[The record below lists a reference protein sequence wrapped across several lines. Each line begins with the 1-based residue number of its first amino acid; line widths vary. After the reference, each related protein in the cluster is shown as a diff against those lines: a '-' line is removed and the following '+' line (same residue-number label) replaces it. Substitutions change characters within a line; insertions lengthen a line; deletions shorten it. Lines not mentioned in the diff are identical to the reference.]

1 MTDILF
7 PPGLCPRRITW
18 TLERAVATYES
29 PLSFASQRVARTGAR
44 WRASIEMPPLDQ
56 TETGLLSSWLNQISR
71 AENCGIVPV
80 FQNAGE
86 YQTLTDAAFADLQPE
101 WTEPN
106 AFAGWTQNSTENTPS
121 LSGRDLLVYS
131 TSGTTSG
138 NLARYSRQFTVTSG
152 LPYLVTVTIPDQWS
166 PGGYVISDAVSVTLV
181 NARTPIPAA
190 GQYRH
195 LVYTTTGLI
204 QVLLYPGNG
213 EGAFVKS
220 RYRRVS
226 VARCHI
232 AQGAVAAGARS
243 MTLYGGRQ
251 AVGFN
256 RTHQAG
262 QFINLETASGWQL
275 VQLVGDVEQISA
287 NTINGVNVTH
297 HGRAIFEPPLRAAMV
312 NMAGS
317 QHLQPTCRMRL
328 AEPNSS
334 ATIDAPMFGGFAFDM
349 VEWLGA

>member
-7 PPGLCPRRITW
+7 PPGLIPRRVTW

-29 PLSFASQRVARTGAR
+29 PLSFASQRVARSGAR
-44 WRASIEMPPLDQ
+44 WRASIEMPPLDN
-56 TETGLLSSWLNQISR
+56 TETGLLNGWLDQISR

-80 FQNAGE
+80 FQNASA
-86 YQTLTDAAFADLQPE
+86 YQTLTDAAFAEQQPA
-101 WTEPN
+101 WTDPN
-106 AFAGWTQNSTENTPS
+106 AFTGWTQNSTQNTPS
-121 LSGRDLLVYS
+121 LSGRDLLIYS

-138 NLARYSRQFTVTSG
+138 NLAQYARNITVTAN
-152 LPYLVTVTIPDQWS
+152 LPYLVTIDIPDQWT
-166 PGGYVISDAVSVTLV
+166 PGGYLISDAVSVIFV
-181 NARTPIPAA
+181 NSRTPVPLP
-190 GQYRH
+190 GRYRH
-195 LVYTTTGLI
+195 VVYSTTGLLRV
-204 QVLLYPGNG
+204 VLSPGNG

-220 RYRRVS
+220 LFRRVS

-251 AVGFN
+251 VAGFD

-275 VQLVGDVEQISA
+275 VRLVGDVEQIGA
-287 NTINGVNVTH
+287 NTINGVSVTH
-297 HGRAIFEPPLRAAMV
+297 HGRAVFEPPLRAAMV

-334 ATIDAPMFGGFAFDM
+334 ATIDAPLFGGFAFDL
-349 VEWLGA
+349 VEWPGA